1 MPVRRK
7 PRFKKSSVKTFSFFL
22 IFSAIVWVLVQFS
35 KTYTQLIEIP
45 VSYTNAPLDKSISD
59 QKPDHVD
66 LQLQDNGFNIYYYK
80 IFNPEL
86 IIDLSKARESE
97 KQLVYTLQNHLT
109 DIEQQLKIDFEN
121 SRIIQEEIVVP
132 FQFKKEKMLKVI
144 PNIEVNYAV
153 GFSADDTIYLTP
165 DSVKVSGPEKI
176 IDSLVSVPTRSLSL
190 SKINSD
196 LDGIIDID
204 TSGLGELSFYEN
216 SVRYT
221 QEVEKYT
228 EGSAE
233 IAVEVENVPDNLNL
247 AYFPKTVVV
256 YYQVNL
262 KQFESISAADFRVV
276 CNYKDIKEGD
286 DYMIA
291 QIVEK
296 PESVNNIRLNERR
309 IQFVIKR

>member
-1 MPVRRK
+1 MSVLKK
-7 PRFKKSSVKTFSFFL
+7 PRFKRASVKTFSFFL

-45 VSYTNAPLDKSISD
+45 VNYINTPLDKSISD
-59 QKPDHVD
+59 ERPKHVD

-80 IFNPEL
+80 IFNPQL
-86 IIDLSKARESE
+86 NVDLSKAKETDE
-97 KQLVYTLQNHLT
+97 DLVYTLQNHLAE
-109 DIEQQLKIDFEN
+109 IEEQLKIDFEN
-121 SRIIQEEIVVP
+121 SRIIQEEIIVP

-144 PNIEVNYAV
+144 PNIAVNYAV
-153 GFSADDTIYLTP
+153 GFSADNPVKLTP

-176 IDSLVSVPTRSLSL
+176 IDSLVSVPTRSISL
-190 SKINSD
+190 NKVNTNLNGTIA
-196 LDGIIDID
+196 ID
-204 TSGLGELSFYEN
+204 TSGFGQLSFYEN
-216 SVRYT
+216 SVRYA

-228 EGSAE
+228 EGSVE
-233 IAVEVENVPDNLNL
+233 IAIEVVNVPDNFNL
-247 AYFPKTVVV
+247 AYFPKTVII

-262 KQFESISAADFRVV
+262 KQFENVSSADFRVV
-276 CNYKDIKEGD
+276 CNYENVNQGD

-296 PESVNNIRLNERR
+296 PGFINNIRLNERR